1 MPTNYGIMTTV
12 VIPERWGQTV
22 GDTSRLGE
30 YILGLLDKH
39 NLSMREASIR
49 AGLSPA
55 AVNMIVRRGKLTQ
68 PRPDTLQALASVLDG
83 DFRYMM
89 QLAGHLPS
97 RNDDRNSRLQYRV
110 DEIAA
115 IWDRVDAL
123 DPDTADRL
131 LAVVKAQGEM
141 ALLAIRASQRLNEGE
156 TDEAAEHVRHTDA

>member
-1 MPTNYGIMTTV
+1 M
-12 VIPERWGQTV
+12 
-22 GDTSRLGE
+22 
-30 YILGLLDKH
+30 DKFA
-39 NLSMREASIR
+39 NWLNNE
-49 AGLSPA
+49 L
-55 AVNMIVRRGKLTQ
+55 NRRGWNYAELSRQ
-68 PRPDTLQALASVLDG
+68 SGMSRSMISRVISGYNRPGLEFCKSVADALDIPATIVL
-83 DFRYMM
+83 

-141 ALLAIRASQRLNEGE
+141 ALLAIRASQRLDEGE
-156 TDEAAEHVRHTDA
+156 TDEAAERVRHTDA